1 MSYEGS
7 VVFVATPDENS
18 LETESFKTGVRKKV
32 NGSVEF
38 GEDMETALPYIM
50 REDYCAGVI
59 AFTEKYTDLFSE
71 IDVFEY
77 KYIPFVSVRNKLG
90 MYSTN
95 YNTAFV
101 GSDYVK
107 AGKDIARVILN
118 APHENGVLIV
128 YNDSISSS
136 LSLKE
141 GLIKKLSDSGV
152 TVSSIK
158 INSYATAANIV
169 STVRQQLETNE
180 YSVITCYTDA
190 LAFTLLPLCEQYPN
204 LRLVGFGGTEQ
215 WKNYVQ
221 NGGDKVIASYKE
233 DYEKLGEIA
242 AEKMNEFFKNN
253 QRFEVDGE
261 ETLIN
266 GAVCTFFNPDPEIPT
281 PEPDPEPE
289 PTGGVGD
296 GQNYNGGSIS
306 EDIETDPEYARKSF
320 ALPCGGEVSFNLTTG
335 KSKFIFND
343 CVTEDSPIGVSV
355 AHVFDK
361 ENNASRYG
369 ANFGLNLDESLTV
382 NDDGNYVYTDGLGR
396 THTCETKYY
405 IIDDSGGKRY
415 APKSEIEV
423 KADGELKYYNKK
435 VEREACLES
444 GLTFGGE
451 LKGAFINLKYF
462 EQRSDEIKQLE
473 EQKESY
479 ENVFK
484 DYTIADEY
492 FDKQYFSET
501 PYYNEPDSFE
511 NFLSLVTEKKYLLT
525 KEDRISGKSLYS
537 TYNDIQSEIKK
548 EDGSTQ
554 TIAELI
560 KSYNI
565 AIVDLENT
573 RDSLIGDD
581 KKNQREKIDEQIY
594 AIKLKKATAYNKK
607 PIVYEQLQLLW
618 NKSDE
623 NKTLLKKYFIV
634 YRKVVSDLEK
644 YKNEQAV
651 NYASDGKIVKAFR
664 SDGKLVA
671 IIDAYENTITFEYND
686 KGKLTGVYSGGRKEI
701 EIKLDDR
708 YFYPVKIT
716 DGRGRKIEY
725 TYNGGL
731 LKTITYP
738 DETKLT
744 FEYSST
750 DGITSITD
758 SNGKKTNF
766 VYTNGKLTSV
776 KNYAVQGSTETL
788 LTEYT
793 VAYAPT
799 KTTITAKN
807 REEVYNFTDGKLKSY
822 AEVFNGKV
830 IQAEIYSYTPYE
842 AKHIE
847 RAKKNILNKS
857 HLSSFVYMKGEAV
870 DIVLNKFNLPVTKT
884 VTGLDENAGVV
895 VKVVTKYEYNADN
908 LCTKTE
914 TGAYKANTTVPFIT
928 TISTTDYN
936 PQGKV
941 VRTESY
947 VVEDKAEKGKN
958 IVEYFYDDKGRE
970 TKRLA
975 YNSLDTGSK
984 FCEEHTY
991 DDIGRELSS
1000 TTETG
1005 EVTSYE
1011 YFDDTA
1017 SLRSVK
1023 YPDGAVI
1030 SYGKDITDNVTAVTQ
1045 STEDGEE
1052 NSTLRRYF
1060 DNGLTKKVESGNT
1073 KIEYEYDV
1081 KDRVTQIKLNG
1092 DTKSAIA
1099 YAEDVT
1105 APDGTS
1111 TDETTVTNAKGETI
1125 KTTTDKAGNVR
1136 SVKFNDVEQWSAT
1149 YTKNG
1154 EVKVIEDK
1162 ITGKTEENYFDKYGR
1177 KFAYINTD
1185 DVNIPYKEEY
1195 SYDDYGNVLKAKL
1208 GKREYVYSYD
1218 TDSART
1224 LNGVSTGGVSFERK
1238 TDKAGRNAGKVITQ
1252 GSTEIAKES
1261 IRYLKFG
1268 DRATNLPFA
1277 VDFKDGRITYKYDKV
1292 GNIKEVREN
1301 GEIVA
1306 KYKYDTLG
1314 RLVRED
1320 NKPFAKTVTYTYDNC
1335 GNILEKRTYAY
1346 TLVDDIEEKDHTT
1359 VSYKYDGDKLLKYG
1373 AEACAYDVLGNP
1385 TTYRGKTATWEK
1397 GRLKTYNGVTLGYD
1411 GRGKRISSDI
1421 LNFEYSSDGKL
1432 LKSSDGLEF
1441 IYDLQ
1446 GLAGVVDNSD
1456 STIKTYFYRKDAQ
1469 GNIVAMLDENGAVVV
1484 KYVYNA
1490 WGEHKV
1496 LNPDGTENTSAS
1508 FIGNVNPFRY
1518 RGYYYDTSLKLYYL
1532 VTRYYD
1538 PVVGRFISQDSFEY
1552 ADPDTINGLNLYAY
1566 CNNNPVMNVDPTGH
1580 AFLVFL
1586 IAALI
1591 GFTISYASSVVSQLA
1606 TSGSV
1611 NWTTAAID
1619 GVFGAVSGAL
1629 AMVPGLGVIATGLI
1643 NAGLTAVNS
1652 FITTGI
1658 ENDWQFSGWDFV
1670 TIAASAVL
1678 SGVASGIA
1686 RSKFF
1691 IADGQKILTD
1701 THKFVGKISGR
1712 IASGFY
1718 NNGKDVISRSLKSAA
1733 GQMFKQLIDLNF
1745 ANDVWKDWLIAGLQA
1760 LFSSSLSKGLNGLR

>member
-320 ALPCGGEVSFNLTTG
+320 ALPCGGRVSLNLATG
-335 KSKFIFND
+335 KSKFVFSD

-355 AHVFDK
+355 AHIFDK
-361 ENNASRYG
+361 ENDASRYG
-369 ANFGLNLDESLTV
+369 ANFGLNLDESLAV

-451 LKGAFINLKYF
+451 LKGAFKNLKYF

-479 ENVFK
+479 EKVFK
-484 DYTIADEY
+484 DFVIVDQNFEIINSA
-492 FDKQYFSET
+492 KQFKNEHAGEFYSEPSLFEQFLLKIKT
-501 PYYNEPDSFE
+501 TGTDS
-511 NFLSLVTEKKYLLT
+511 EKTYLLT
-525 KEDRISGKSLYS
+525 NSEVFNGKSLL
-537 TYNDIQSEIKK
+537 IQKADSG
-548 EDGSTQ
+548 GS
-554 TIAELI
+554 
-560 KSYNI
+560 K
-565 AIVDLENT
+565 
-573 RDSLIGDD
+573 
-581 KKNQREKIDEQIY
+581 QIF
-594 AIKLKKATAYNKK
+594 
-607 PIVYEQLQLLW
+607 YEQQITALLED
-618 NKSDE
+618 SEE
-623 NKTLLKKYFIV
+623 NIKMLKKYFIV
-634 YRKVVSDLEK
+634 YLKVLSDLEK
-644 YKNEQAV
+644 YKKEQAV
-651 NYASDGKIVKAFR
+651 NYASDGKFVKAFR

-671 IIDAYENTITFEYND
+671 IIDAYENTVTFEYND
-686 KGKLTGVYSGGRKEI
+686 KGKLTGVYSGDRKEI
-701 EIKLDDR
+701 KIKLDDR
-708 YFYPVKIT
+708 YFYPVKIV
-716 DGRGRKIEY
+716 DGRGRKIAY

-738 DETKLT
+738 DETTLT
-744 FEYSST
+744 FEYSSI

-776 KNYAVQGSTETL
+776 KNYAVQDSTETL

-793 VAYAPT
+793 IAYAPT

-822 AEVFNGKV
+822 AETFNGRV
-830 IQAEIYSYTPYE
+830 IEAEIYSYTPYE

-847 RAKKNILNKS
+847 RSKKNMLNKS

-870 DIVLNKFNLPVTKT
+870 DIVLNKFNLPVKKT
-884 VTGLDENAGVV
+884 ITGLDENAGIVA
-895 VKVVTKYEYNADN
+895 KVETQYEYNADN
-908 LCTKTE
+908 LCVKTE
-914 TGAYKANTTVPFIT
+914 VKSYKANTATPFIT

-947 VVEDKAEKGKN
+947 VIEDKAEKGKN

-970 TKRLA
+970 IKRLA

-1005 EVTSYE
+1005 ETTSYE

-1023 YPDGAVI
+1023 YPNGAVI
-1030 SYGKDITDNVTAVTQ
+1030 AYGKDITDNVTAVTQ

-1092 DTKSAIA
+1092 DTKATIA
-1099 YAEDVT
+1099 YAEDVV
-1105 APDGTS
+1105 ALDGTS
-1111 TDETTVTNAKGETI
+1111 TDETTVINAKGETI
-1125 KTTTDKAGNVR
+1125 KTTNDKAGNVR

-1195 SYDDYGNVLKAKL
+1195 SYDDYGNVFKAKL
-1208 GKREYVYSYD
+1208 GKREYVYSYG

-1224 LNGVSTGGVSFERK
+1224 LKGVSTGGVSFERK

-1277 VDFKDGRITYKYDKV
+1277 VDFKDERITYKYDRV

-1306 KYKYDTLG
+1306 KYKYDMLG

-1320 NKPFAKTVTYTYDNC
+1320 NKPFAKTTTYTYDNC

-1346 TLVDDIEEKDHTT
+1346 TLADDIEEKDHTT

-1373 AEACAYDVLGNP
+1373 TETCAYDVLGNP

-1411 GRGKRISSDI
+1411 GRGKRISSGS
-1421 LNFEYSSDGKL
+1421 LSFEYSSDGRL
-1432 LKSSDGLEF
+1432 LKRSDGLEF

-1446 GLAGVVDNSD
+1446 GLAGVVDNSG
-1456 STIKTYFYRKDAQ
+1456 STAKTYFYRKDAQ
-1469 GNIVAMLDENGAVVV
+1469 GNIVALLDENGAVVV

-1518 RGYYYDTSLKLYYL
+1518 RGYYYDSALKLYYL

-1552 ADPDTINGLNLYAY
+1552 ADPDTVNGLNLYAY
-1566 CNNNPVMNVDPTGH
+1566 CANNPVMNVDPTGTWSWRGFWNVL
-1580 AFLVFL
+1580 AAVAIVAAVTALTVVTAGAATVAIAGALGASALTTAVATVAVMGTAAVTGIIGGVGEIVTQAIDKGTDNINLGSVAIKSFTNAADGALVAGSVFTGVGGKLL
-1586 IAALI
+1586 IANAR
-1591 GFTISYASSVVSQLA
+1591 FTLTSIMTNLYGMSEGWSKEAIQEKINYSLGTLA
-1606 TSGSV
+1606 
-1611 NWTTAAID
+1611 
-1619 GVFGAVSGAL
+1619 F
-1629 AMVPGLGVIATGLI
+1629 
-1643 NAGLTAVNS
+1643 
-1652 FITTGI
+1652 
-1658 ENDWQFSGWDFV
+1658 
-1670 TIAASAVL
+1670 
-1678 SGVASGIA
+1678 
-1686 RSKFF
+1686 
-1691 IADGQKILTD
+1691 
-1701 THKFVGKISGR
+1701 
-1712 IASGFY
+1712 
-1718 NNGKDVISRSLKSAA
+1718 
-1733 GQMFKQLIDLNF
+1733 
-1745 ANDVWKDWLIAGLQA
+1745 
-1760 LFSSSLSKGLNGLR
+1760 SSLSSLILPGTSWGVLEIIKQPVSKGVTKIGGLLLELLKRMVSGQ

>member
-1 MSYEGS
+1 MSNDGS
-7 VVFVATPDENS
+7 VLFVATPDENS
-18 LETESFKTGVRKKV
+18 LETESFKTGVRKKA
-32 NGSVEF
+32 NGAVEF

-50 REDYCAGVI
+50 RENYCAGVI

-141 GLIKKLSDSGV
+141 GLIKKLSDNGV

-158 INSYATAANIV
+158 INSSATAANIV

-204 LRLVGFGGTEQ
+204 LRLVGFGGTKQ
-215 WKNYVQ
+215 WKDYVQ
-221 NGGDKVIASYKE
+221 NGGEKIIASYKE
-233 DYEKLGEIA
+233 DYEKLGELA

-261 ETLIN
+261 ETIIN
-266 GAVCTFFNPDPEIPT
+266 GAVCTFFDPDPEILK
-281 PEPDPEPE
+281 EPISDSEFIE
-289 PTGGVGD
+289 ED
-296 GQNYNGGSIS
+296 SKEIQNYNGGSIS

-320 ALPCGGEVSFNLTTG
+320 TLPCGGEVSLNLATG
-335 KSKFIFND
+335 KSKFVFSD

-423 KADGELKYYNKK
+423 KADGELKYYDKK

-451 LKGAFINLKYF
+451 LKGAFKNLKYF

-479 ENVFK
+479 EKVFK
-484 DYTIADEY
+484 DFVIVDQNFEIINSA
-492 FDKQYFSET
+492 KQFKNEHAGEFYSEPSLFEQFLLKIKT
-501 PYYNEPDSFE
+501 TGTDS
-511 NFLSLVTEKKYLLT
+511 EKTYLLT
-525 KEDRISGKSLYS
+525 NSEVFNGKSLL
-537 TYNDIQSEIKK
+537 IQKADSG
-548 EDGSTQ
+548 GS
-554 TIAELI
+554 
-560 KSYNI
+560 K
-565 AIVDLENT
+565 
-573 RDSLIGDD
+573 
-581 KKNQREKIDEQIY
+581 QIF
-594 AIKLKKATAYNKK
+594 
-607 PIVYEQLQLLW
+607 YEQQITALLED
-618 NKSDE
+618 SEE
-623 NKTLLKKYFIV
+623 NVKTLKKYFIV
-634 YRKVVSDLEK
+634 YLKVLSDLEK
-644 YKNEQAV
+644 YKKEQAV

-671 IIDAYENTITFEYND
+671 IIDAYENTVTFEYTDN
-686 KGKLTGVYSGGRKEI
+686 GKLTGVYSGDRKEI
-701 EIKLDDR
+701 KIKLDDR
-708 YFYPVKIT
+708 YFYPVKIV
-716 DGRGRKIEY
+716 DGRGRKIAY

-738 DETKLT
+738 DETTLT
-744 FEYSST
+744 FEYSSI

-822 AEVFNGKV
+822 AETFNGRV
-830 IQAEIYSYTPYE
+830 IEAEIYSYTPYE

-847 RAKKNILNKS
+847 RSKKNMLNKS

-870 DIVLNKFNLPVTKT
+870 DIVLNKFNLPVKKT
-884 VTGLDENAGVV
+884 ITGLDENAGIVA
-895 VKVVTKYEYNADN
+895 KVETQYEYNADN
-908 LCTKTE
+908 LCVKTE
-914 TGAYKANTTVPFIT
+914 VKSYKANTATPFIT

-941 VRTESY
+941 MRTESY

-1005 EVTSYE
+1005 EITSYE
-1011 YFDDTA
+1011 YYDDTA

-1030 SYGKDITDNVTAVTQ
+1030 AYGKDITDNVTAITQ

-1052 NSTLRRYF
+1052 NSTLRRYY

-1092 DTKSAIA
+1092 DTKATIA

-1105 APDGTS
+1105 ASDGTS

-1136 SVKFNDVEQWSAT
+1136 SVKFNDVEQWNAT

-1154 EVKVIEDK
+1154 EVKALEDK

-1177 KFAYINTD
+1177 KFAYIIED
-1185 DVNIPYKEEY
+1185 DRPYKEEY

-1208 GKREYVYSYD
+1208 GSREYVYSYNN
-1218 TDSART
+1218 DSART
-1224 LNGVSTGGVSFERK
+1224 LKGVSTGGVSFERK

-1292 GNIKEVREN
+1292 GNIKEIREN

-1346 TLVDDIEEKDHTT
+1346 TLADDIEEKDHTT

-1373 AEACAYDVLGNP
+1373 SETCVYDVLGNP

-1411 GRGKRISSDI
+1411 GRGKRISSGS

-1432 LKSSDGLEF
+1432 LKRSDGLEF

-1469 GNIVAMLDENGAVVV
+1469 GNIVALLDKNGAVVV

-1508 FIGNVNPFRY
+1508 FIGNINPFRY
-1518 RGYYYDTSLKLYYL
+1518 RGYYYDKALKLYYL

-1566 CNNNPVMNVDPTGH
+1566 CNNNPVMNVDPTGKWSWRGFWNVL
-1580 AFLVFL
+1580 AAVAIVAAVTALTVVTAGAATVAIAGAMGASALTTAVATVAVMGTAAVTGIIGGVGEIVTQTVDKGIDNINLGSVAIKSFTNAADGALVAGSVFTGVGGKLL
-1586 IAALI
+1586 IANAR
-1591 GFTISYASSVVSQLA
+1591 FTLTSIMTNLYGMSEGWSKEKTQNELDYSILGIAVGTLFSFA
-1606 TSGSV
+1606 FSGSK
-1611 NWTTAAID
+1611 W
-1619 GVFGAVSGAL
+1619 GAL
-1629 AMVPGLGVIATGLI
+1629 ESVMQP
-1643 NAGLTAVNS
+1643 LTKGAKKVGELL
-1652 FITTGI
+1652 FELLKRI
-1658 ENDWQFSGWDFV
+1658 
-1670 TIAASAVL
+1670 VL
-1678 SGVASGIA
+1678 N
-1686 RSKFF
+1686 K
-1691 IADGQKILTD
+1691 
-1701 THKFVGKISGR
+1701 
-1712 IASGFY
+1712 
-1718 NNGKDVISRSLKSAA
+1718 
-1733 GQMFKQLIDLNF
+1733 
-1745 ANDVWKDWLIAGLQA
+1745 
-1760 LFSSSLSKGLNGLR
+1760 